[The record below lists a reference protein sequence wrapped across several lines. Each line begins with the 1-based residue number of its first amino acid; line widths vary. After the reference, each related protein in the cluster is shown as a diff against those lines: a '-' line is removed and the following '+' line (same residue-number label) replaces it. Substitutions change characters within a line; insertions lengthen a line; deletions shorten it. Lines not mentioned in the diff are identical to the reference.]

1 MYLAAATLVACT
13 VEAPDTSVTEQHAE
27 IHNRLAGNRLAGN
40 RLAGNR
46 LAGNRLAGNALSS
59 TSFTALDE
67 TDEILNTAD
76 GREVYYYIVSC
87 ALPETITIEADI
99 DPSLPL
105 QDTPVDSPY
114 TCNAATHHCS
124 FPGNLGLTPDWLD
137 KKLDS
142 KGEGWISACLFS
154 RVNRHGITKDVSLRG
169 RNDGLAISPF
179 EAEMFTGQEGAFF
192 GSIFDDP
199 DVPVDQIDWNACSG
213 SGIATASAAER
224 DCAVENVNGYTEGGV
239 WFPPE
244 PGRTICGFK
253 YAGPCGNL
261 DEFGTTL
268 DQAYACDLYNPETGV
283 YQGCH
288 EHATKNGGGGHKY
301 HQVITSYVTK

>member
-1 MYLAAATLVACT
+1 
-13 VEAPDTSVTEQHAE
+13 
-27 IHNRLAGNRLAGN
+27 
-40 RLAGNR
+40 
-46 LAGNRLAGNALSS
+46 
-59 TSFTALDE
+59 
-67 TDEILNTAD
+67 
-76 GREVYYYIVSC
+76 
-87 ALPETITIEADI
+87 
-99 DPSLPL
+99 
-105 QDTPVDSPY
+105 
-114 TCNAATHHCS
+114 
-124 FPGNLGLTPDWLD
+124 
-137 KKLDS
+137 
-142 KGEGWISACLFS
+142 
-154 RVNRHGITKDVSLRG
+154 
-169 RNDGLAISPF
+169 
-179 EAEMFTGQEGAFF
+179 MFTVQEGAFF
-192 GSIFDDP
+192 GNIFDNP
-199 DVPVDQIDWNACSG
+199 DAPIEDIDWHACSG
-213 SGIATASAAER
+213 TGVAQASAAER